1 MLMRI
6 GNLCVRRI
14 GVAILVPLAL
24 QILAAPAARAELLRV
39 GKAVPEAF
47 SFVPLDV
54 GIRYGFF
61 KRHGIE
67 IENSAYGGG
76 GKLQQALTAESVDI
90 GLGSSPEM
98 AGIVKGVPIKAVAA
112 MAGPPLLIALMV
124 RPDGTIKT
132 VDDLKGRR
140 VGVTTTA
147 SLTAW
152 LVSQLSVQKGWGPDG
167 ISVTPLGAI
176 PGLLAALMMMQVD
189 AFVADISTLLRAEE
203 AGEGKILLS
212 FGDLVKDFHIH
223 VIFATNKLIATRPGA
238 VRSFLAGWFETIA
251 FMRANKDKTVD
262 TAMTVLDLNRS
273 IAARTYD
280 TLIPMFSDDGRFNGK
295 ALAAL
300 SRSFV
305 DLKFLAAQPDMSK
318 LYTEEYLPKER
329 PAP

>member
-1 MLMRI
+1 MLIRI
-6 GNLCVRRI
+6 ANFLVRQV
-14 GVAILVPLAL
+14 GLAILVLLAVQVL
-24 QILAAPAARAELLRV
+24 PAPARAELLRV

-47 SFVPLDV
+47 SFVPLDI

-61 KRHGIE
+61 KKRGIE

-76 GKLQQALTAESVDI
+76 GKLQQALTADSVDI

-98 AGIVKGVPIKAVAA
+98 SGIVKGVPVKAVAA

-132 VDDLKGRR
+132 VDDLRGRR
-140 VGVTTTA
+140 VGVTTTN

-152 LVSQLSVQKGWGPDG
+152 LVSQLSLQKGWGHDG

-189 AFVADISTLLRAEE
+189 GFVADISTLLRAEE

-223 VIFATNKLIATRPGA
+223 VIFATDKLIATRPGA
-238 VRSFLAGWFETIA
+238 IRGFLAGWFETIA
-251 FMRANKDKTVD
+251 FMRANEDKTVE
-262 TAMTVLDLNRS
+262 TAMAVLDLNRG
-273 IAARTYD
+273 IAARSYD
-280 TLIPMFSDDGRFNGK
+280 MLMPMFSDDGRFNAK
-295 ALAAL
+295 ALAVL
-300 SRSFV
+300 SRSYV
-305 DLKFLAAQPDMSK
+305 ELKFLPTQPDMSK
-318 LYTEEYLPKER
+318 LYTEEFLPKK
-329 PAP
+329 